1 MWIRRQSD
9 QSGRAGE
16 EGFTFLGECSYF
28 KGVAIFVGTVRIDG
42 RIEGEIHTKG
52 RVEVGKNAVV
62 EGTITAG
69 ELISNGRING
79 NVTAANQVRL
89 LRCSVLI
96 GEVHTPVFSMEEGAH
111 FEGLHSM
118 GREPSGGDGAV
129 PLQHDE
135 RPASEQQ
142 SSSQD
147 LQGRAFRTRHHRPLA
162 FSKLPSRLP
171 PLSPKG
177 RGELPLKGERAT

>member
-52 RVEVGKNAVV
+52 KVEVGKNAVV

-69 ELISNGRING
+69 ELIGNGRING
-79 NVTAANQVRL
+79 HVTEDNQVRL
-89 LRCSVLI
+89 HRCSVLI
-96 GEVHTPVFSMEEGAH
+96 GEADTPV
-111 FEGLHSM
+111 
-118 GREPSGGDGAV
+118 V
-129 PLQHDE
+129 PM
-135 RPASEQQ
+135 
-142 SSSQD
+142 
-147 LQGRAFRTRHHRPLA
+147 
-162 FSKLPSRLP
+162 
-171 PLSPKG
+171 
-177 RGELPLKGERAT
+177 

>member
-1 MWIRRQSD
+1 MWIRKQSD

-147 LQGRAFRTRHHRPLA
+147 LQGRAFRTLRHRPLA

>member
-118 GREPSGGDGAV
+118 GRERSEEHTSELQSRSDLVCRLLLEKKKKISQSG
-129 PLQHDE
+129 
-135 RPASEQQ
+135 
-142 SSSQD
+142 
-147 LQGRAFRTRHHRPLA
+147 
-162 FSKLPSRLP
+162 
-171 PLSPKG
+171 LSV
-177 RGELPLKGERAT
+177 

>member
-147 LQGRAFRTRHHRPLA
+147 LQGRAFRTRRHRPLA
-162 FSKLPSRLP
+162 FSKLP
-171 PLSPKG
+171 
-177 RGELPLKGERAT
+177 